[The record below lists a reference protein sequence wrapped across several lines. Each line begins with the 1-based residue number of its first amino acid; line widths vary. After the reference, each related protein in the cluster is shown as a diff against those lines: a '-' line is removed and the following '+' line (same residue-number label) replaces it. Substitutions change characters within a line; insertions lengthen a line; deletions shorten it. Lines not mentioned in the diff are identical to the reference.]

1 MKINDGF
8 VLREIVGE
16 QVIMPAGE
24 NITKFDGAVV
34 LNDVSAFIYN
44 TIEANPGIE
53 VDALAEK
60 ITEEYDV
67 DLETAKK
74 DLVEVL
80 GELRSYGIVS

>member
-8 VLREIVGE
+8 VLKEIVGE

-44 TIEANPGIE
+44 TIQANPDIE
-53 VDALAEK
+53 LDTLAEK
-60 ITEEYDV
+60 ITEEYEV

-80 GELRSYGIVS
+80 DELKGYGIVS

>member
-24 NITKFDGAVV
+24 NIIKFDGAVV
-34 LNDVSAFIYN
+34 LNNVSAFIYN
-44 TIEANPGIE
+44 IIEANPGIE
-53 VDALAEK
+53 VDTLAEK
-60 ITEEYDV
+60 ITEEYEV

-74 DLVEVL
+74 DLIEVL
-80 GELRSYGIVS
+80 EELKSYGIVG

>member
-8 VLREIVGE
+8 ALREIVGE

-53 VDALAEK
+53 ADALAEI
-60 ITEEYDV
+60 ITEEYEV

-80 GELRSYGIVS
+80 EELKGYGIIS